1 MIEKLEKLKGKI
13 MDGTTT
19 TKDIDTIN
27 EVIKAIEQR
36 EKVFQAARPE
46 LNESLEELAVPVV
59 VNIDTVNIFYAE
71 EK

>member
-36 EKVFQAARPE
+36 EKVFQAAGPE

-59 VNIDTVNIFYAE
+59 VNIDTVNIFCAE
-71 EK
+71 GK

>member
-1 MIEKLEKLKGKI
+1 MIEKLEKLKDKI

-36 EKVFQAARPE
+36 EKILKRPGPNSTKA
-46 LNESLEELAVPVV
+46 LRN
-59 VNIDTVNIFYAE
+59 
-71 EK
+71 

>member
-1 MIEKLEKLKGKI
+1 MIEKLEKLKDKI

-27 EVIKAIEQR
+27 EVIKAIEQK
-36 EKVFQAARPE
+36 EKIFEAAGPE
-46 LNESLEELAVPVV
+46 LDESLEELTVPVV

>member
-36 EKVFQAARPE
+36 EKIFEAAEPE

-59 VNIDTVNIFYAE
+59 VNIDTVNVFFAD

>member
-1 MIEKLEKLKGKI
+1 MIEKLEKLKDKI

-27 EVIKAIEQR
+27 EVIKTIEQR
-36 EKVFQAARPE
+36 EKVFQAAGPE

-59 VNIDTVNIFYAE
+59 VNIDTVNIFCAE
-71 EK
+71 GK